1 MANLV
6 ISERCNLA
14 CSYCFASDYLDGHHG
29 DIARHS
35 SPFIDLE
42 TFENWLDF
50 LDRSNIDEI
59 RLIGGEPSL
68 HPHFQE
74 ILHRAMR
81 RGKHILVFTH
91 GLLSEGALAS
101 LEALPLDQVTV
112 LVNMNASRHLHGPS
126 PKENARR
133 RETLLRLGGRVQLG
147 FTIYQPDFSLDY
159 LLPLILE
166 TGCQKSVRLG
176 IAQPVLGGRNQYLH
190 PKQYINAGRR
200 LVGWAE
206 RAGREGVWLEFD
218 CGFVRC
224 MFSQTDLERLRQAG
238 AGIAYR
244 CNPILDIGL
253 NEKALHCFPLAGT
266 FHTELKLTLTAGE
279 LRAILVEKVRP
290 YRLAGIYKECTI
302 CRYKQSGEC
311 MGGCLA
317 ATIRRFQPAKIN
329 INIYGGEND

>member
-14 CSYCFASDYLDGHHG
+14 CSYCFASGCLDEQRDTIPGH
-29 DIARHS
+29 A

-68 HPHFQE
+68 HPRFQE
-74 ILHRAMR
+74 VIQRSMK

-91 GLLSEGALAS
+91 GLLSKGALAS
-101 LEALPLDQVTV
+101 LEALPPDKVTV
-112 LVNMNASRHLHGPS
+112 LVNMNASRYVHGPS

-147 FTIYQPDFSLDY
+147 FTIFQPDFELDF
-159 LLPLILE
+159 LIPLMVE

-176 IAQPVLGGRNQYLH
+176 IAQPVLDGRNQYLH
-190 PKQYINAGRR
+190 PKHYINVGKR
-200 LVGWAE
+200 LAGWAE
-206 RAGREGVWLEFD
+206 RAGREGVWVEFD

-224 MFSQTDLERLRQAG
+224 MFSETDLERLRQAG

-253 NEKALHCFPLAGT
+253 NEKALHCFPLASA
-266 FHTELKLTLTAGE
+266 FHTDLKLTLTAGE
-279 LRAILVEKVRP
+279 LRAILIEKTRP
-290 YRLAGIYKECTI
+290 YRHAGIYKECTV
-302 CRYKQSGEC
+302 CRYKENGEC
-311 MGGCLA
+311 VGGCLA
-317 ATIRRFQPAKIN
+317 AAIRRFQLAKIN
-329 INIYGGEND
+329 INI